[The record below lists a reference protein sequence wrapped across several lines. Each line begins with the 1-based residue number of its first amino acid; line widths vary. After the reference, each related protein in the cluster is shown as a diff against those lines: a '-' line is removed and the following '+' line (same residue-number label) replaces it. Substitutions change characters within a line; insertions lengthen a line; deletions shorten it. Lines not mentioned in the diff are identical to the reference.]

1 MSFCYV
7 TDTAIGLLLLLTN
20 EKARGEVVN
29 VGNPEEVTI
38 LELAQ
43 RIKQLTGS
51 VSPITFHP
59 LPEDDPRRRC
69 PDIGRAEKLLGWK
82 PKSSLEDGL
91 LRTIKWFLE
100 KKN

>member
-1 MSFCYV
+1 M
-7 TDTAIGLLLLLTN
+7 LLTS
-20 EKARGEVVN
+20 KGARGEVVN

-69 PDIGRAEKLLGWK
+69 PDIGRAEKLLRWK
-82 PKSSLEDGL
+82 PKVKFEEGLE
-91 LRTIKWFLE
+91 RTITWFSS
-100 KKN
+100 KR